1 MNSSIKKK
9 SINAGLKEAEIITKQ
24 HAKTFYFASR
34 YLPKNKRYAAYSVYA
49 MCRISDDSVDN
60 SHRPSNS
67 VNLSQIKEKIESV
80 YENREIKDNLL
91 LAFKETINKYR
102 IPKRY
107 FDELT
112 EGMYMDLNK
121 NRYQDFN
128 ELYTYCYKVAG
139 IVGLIMLNILGYN
152 NQEAESRTVDLG
164 VAMQLTNI
172 LRDIKEDYQLERIYL
187 PQDEMARFKVS
198 ENQIAQGRV
207 DENFIALLKFQI
219 QRAREFYNNS
229 HKGIK
234 MITDLKSRL
243 VVCMMKDMYAGILQ
257 SIENNNFDVFSK
269 RAHINVM
276 GKTGIAIKILSKA
289 EFL

>member
-24 HAKTFYFASR
+24 DAKTFYFASR
-34 YLPKNKRYAAYSVYA
+34 YLPKNKRYAAYTVYA

-60 SHRPSNS
+60 SHRLSNS

-269 RAHINVM
+269 RAHINVI
-276 GKTGIAIKILSKA
+276 GKIGTTIKILFKA
-289 EFL
+289 KFL